1 MRTERVK
8 LKAKRYSNQQK
19 GEAIER
25 YIGLG
30 ESVDIIARE
39 IGCPP
44 NSIQRWITVYYLG
57 RRFENRGKYERETI
71 TRQSAV

>member
-25 YIGLG
+25 YMGSG
-30 ESVDIIARE
+30 ESVESIARE

-57 RRFENRGKYERETI
+57 RRFNDRKSYERETI